1 MCFIFYF
8 VAVSKN
14 IYKLELFRT
23 SKCLVCN
30 ICVIFLEWE
39 IFISRFKVPPTGTAR
54 IALILYCVNLAKP

>member
-8 VAVSKN
+8 VAVSKT

-30 ICVIFLEWE
+30 ISVIFLEWE
-39 IFISRFKVPPTGTAR
+39 IFILVLRFLPLELQV
-54 IALILYCVNLAKP
+54 